1 MLTLVLYTQAF
12 AEPASSTPAEM
23 ISKYRVQHG
32 EGRVTLDPV
41 LNRIAQEQANAM
53 ASKQT
58 LDHSVLAPF
67 NSRVAY
73 SGSGKNVRSVDWLG
87 RAPKESI
94 TARRISGGCGQFE
107 KLHRSHL
114 LGNGDRRWGQ
124 THDGNEQGRETSGN
138 PILQNYNSWPLS
150 VKKPTHVQLAARDT
164 LLNFEFRNDSIWRG
178 SFPRRLL
185 LCGLP
190 RVTDEV

>member
-1 MLTLVLYTQAF
+1 
-12 AEPASSTPAEM
+12 
-23 ISKYRVQHG
+23 
-32 EGRVTLDPV
+32 
-41 LNRIAQEQANAM
+41 M

-124 THDGNEQGRETSGN
+124 TYAGNEQGRETLGN
-138 PILQNYNSWPLS
+138 SILQNYNSWPLS
-150 VKKPTHVQLAARDT
+150 VKKPTHVHSQGVTQCSILNLRTTRFGDALFQEDYRCAAPA
-164 LLNFEFRNDSIWRG
+164 G
-178 SFPRRLL
+178 
-185 LCGLP
+185 
-190 RVTDEV
+190 EV

>member
-1 MLTLVLYTQAF
+1 
-12 AEPASSTPAEM
+12 
-23 ISKYRVQHG
+23 
-32 EGRVTLDPV
+32 
-41 LNRIAQEQANAM
+41 M

-124 THDGNEQGRETSGN
+124 THAGNEQVRKTSGN

-150 VKKPTHVQLAARDT
+150 VKKPTHVQLAGRDT
-164 LLNFEFRNDSIWRG
+164 FLEFELKTG
-178 SFPRRLL
+178 SFGEAFFQEDYCCAGSR
-185 LCGLP
+185 G
-190 RVTDEV
+190 